1 MATSLK
7 QDKPTPQ
14 FMFLTEPRRPASQ
27 AMNGLGARPNVY
39 KRSLEARRNTNAYL
53 AEVERKAALGDEPLP
68 REIKMKVYELALGIL
83 FAVAV
88 VVGLWLSL

>member
-1 MATSLK
+1 MAQVL
-7 QDKPTPQ
+7 QVDD
-14 FMFLTEPRRPASQ
+14 LPRR
-27 AMNGLGARPNVY
+27 NFIGTKPNVY
-39 KRSLEARRNTNAYL
+39 RRSLEARTTTNAYL

>member
-1 MATSLK
+1 MAQALK
-7 QDKPTPQ
+7 QLHQGYRFQSPT
-14 FMFLTEPRRPASQ
+14 
-27 AMNGLGARPNVY
+27 MNLGAKPNVY
-39 KRSLEARRNTNAYL
+39 KRSLEARENTNAYL
-53 AEVERKAALGDEPLP
+53 AEVERKAAGVDEPVP